1 MSKRPRG
8 GGKASSPD
16 VSERIEQVAT
26 RLFILHGY
34 NGVSYLDIAREMGVT
49 HSSIHY
55 YYRSKA
61 MLAEAVLRRVAEA
74 TLHSMKRIW
83 VEPATGLFDKFVGT
97 RDWIYSQ
104 YLLSNPQGSGGQPWG
119 LLSRFTADAEALTP
133 PMRRVIRNS
142 VDKLEEHIAAGVE
155 LEARRGALVADAP
168 QEGIALQI
176 GSLLT
181 IAAQITRHA
190 SGFGRLDALMRWTH
204 EAIER
209 AYGVEPE
216 ARPWPRLPSSR
227 RAAEASGEARPS
239 VALNPS
245 GARG

>member
-8 GGKASSPD
+8 GGKASGPD

-155 LEARRGALVADAP
+155 LEARARRARGRRTPRGNRTSDWKPADDRGTDHAPRLRIRPPRCADAM
-168 QEGIALQI
+168 
-176 GSLLT
+176 
-181 IAAQITRHA
+181 
-190 SGFGRLDALMRWTH
+190 DA
-204 EAIER
+204 
-209 AYGVEPE
+209 
-216 ARPWPRLPSSR
+216 
-227 RAAEASGEARPS
+227 
-239 VALNPS
+239 
-245 GARG
+245 